1 MELTRLKRHLIEN
14 GAYYTA
20 FRDVL
25 ALLDVADKV
34 REEAEYYE
42 DRLKQQEVPSEEDMQ
57 RLVPELA
64 NMVVD
69 ALCSIEGVSPLD
81 VVRRV
86 AAYDSMALKTAYDEW
101 NERDDEPL
109 GDLDEHPF

>member
-1 MELTRLKRHLIEN
+1 MILGARTMSTKESIELEIEQCQEFL
-14 GAYYTA
+14 YIS
-20 FRDVL
+20 
-25 ALLDVADKV
+25 K
-34 REEAEYYE
+34 YE
-42 DRLKQQEVPSEEDMQ
+42 ISMQ

-101 NERDDEPL
+101 NDRDDEPL